1 MSDESETLER
11 EHFQRIVKAFKAY
24 RQYCQH
30 RITERESYVRSLPPS
45 HQSLLHPYTQHLQH
59 QRVCIDHNA
68 EIIKLIIKD
77 VECMFENVHHQP
89 MNNED
94 SDTNSMLGPD
104 IEKVQ
109 STIRQIVRD
118 WSPSGERERQQC
130 YGPII
135 NTVEKLFP
143 LDKGGR
149 GDIKVLVP
157 GAGLGRLAYDLAKRG
172 FTCQGNEFSLF
183 MLFASNFVLNKC
195 RGINSL
201 RVYPWVH
208 TGSNT
213 LSTEDQ
219 LTPAT
224 FPDVD
229 PSDLPTHAEF
239 TMAAGDFLEIY
250 TSADAFD
257 CVATCFFI
265 DCANNIVAFLQTIY
279 NIIKPG
285 GYWVN
290 LGPLLYHFADQ
301 PGEPSIEPT
310 YQHIKSIAIGIGF
323 TILEEETGVNTS
335 YTQNPNSMLQ
345 YEYKSVL
352 FVAQKKTDRKTE
364 QQTEETEDTEEG
376 GGSR

>member
-1 MSDESETLER
+1 M
-11 EHFQRIVKAFKAY
+11 
-24 RQYCQH
+24 
-30 RITERESYVRSLPPS
+30 
-45 HQSLLHPYTQHLQH
+45 
-59 QRVCIDHNA
+59 
-68 EIIKLIIKD
+68 
-77 VECMFENVHHQP
+77 
-89 MNNED
+89 
-94 SDTNSMLGPD
+94 
-104 IEKVQ
+104 
-109 STIRQIVRD
+109 
-118 WSPSGERERQQC
+118 
-130 YGPII
+130 
-135 NTVEKLFP
+135 FP
-143 LDKGGR
+143 LDKGAR

-208 TGSNT
+208 TGSVVVLDSLRVYPWVHTGSNT

-219 LTPAT
+219 LT
-224 FPDVD
+224 DRL
-229 PSDLPTHAEF
+229 PSLMWTLLTCQHTLSF

-352 FVAQKKTDRKTE
+352 FVAQKKTNRKTE